1 MNPPDGPTGTRQLP
15 RHPVLSD
22 DVYEAVKALIID
34 NELGPNTKLSID
46 GLSRELAV
54 SPTPMRE
61 ALSRLE
67 ADGLV
72 VKQPLRG
79 YSTTPLLS
87 HAELTA
93 LYEFRLRLE
102 PWAAH
107 RAAELATRDDRAR
120 LRAEVSAVDVA
131 GSQNVTDAL
140 RAMTAH
146 DARLHDDIARL
157 SGNAVLREALA
168 RTHVHLHVFRLHFER
183 GIGSQALSEHRE
195 IVREIAA
202 GRPDDAEEAM
212 RRHLERALARLEP
225 MT

>member
-46 GLSRELAV
+46 GLLRELAV
-54 SPTPMRE
+54 SPTPIRE

-72 VKQPLRG
+72 VKQPLPRLQHH
-79 YSTTPLLS
+79 TTSS

-120 LRAEVSAVDVA
+120 LRAEVAAVDVA

-146 DARLHDDIARL
+146 DARLHDEIARL

-183 GIGSQALSEHRE
+183 AS
-195 IVREIAA
+195 
-202 GRPDDAEEAM
+202 GRKRCRSTARSCARSPLVGPTTPRKRCADTSNVPW
-212 RRHLERALARLEP
+212 RASSR
-225 MT
+225 